1 MRTPPT
7 GPAPE
12 SSRVPVMSKLSHI
25 ALSLAV
31 VGSVQVAD
39 ANYRMVYKVRQRGR
53 GCCGPVAPPMIPW
66 QAGVPM
72 SIGPSCC
79 GNVIA
84 PAMPVAPAQP
94 MLMAPVP
101 SACGPSVQPVV
112 SFQDVP
118 RTQIQRQ
125 AVSVNVPVTTY
136 NQVTVDQGSYQQV
149 WVPRPVT
156 KVVPQTVM
164 QSQIQY
170 RDVAVQTVERIP
182 QYHTVVVPQPQMT
195 YVQSGIYVPQ
205 TAAQPETMPSISVPN
220 PPAAP
225 RTSLL
230 GEPLDNGGAGGGLKW
245 EPVKPRDSVDKKTSS
260 VERGRSRAAGRF
272 SPVGVP
278 HTYDDIQT
286 ARAD

>member
-1 MRTPPT
+1 
-7 GPAPE
+7 
-12 SSRVPVMSKLSHI
+12 MSKLSHI

-66 QAGVPM
+66 QAGLPM

-84 PAMPVAPAQP
+84 PAMPVAPAPAQP
-94 MLMAPVP
+94 MLMSPVP
-101 SACGPSVQPVV
+101 AACGPSVQPVV

-125 AVSVNVPVTTY
+125 AVTVNVPVTTY

-156 KVVPQTVM
+156 KVVPQTVL
-164 QSQIQY
+164 QPQIQY

-182 QYHTVVVPQPQMT
+182 QYHTVLVPQPQMT

-205 TAAQPETMPSISVPN
+205 TAAQPETMPSISVPH
-220 PPAAP
+220 PPTAP

-230 GEPLDNGGAGGGLKW
+230 GEPLDNGGAGGLKW
-245 EPVKPRDSVDKKTSS
+245 EPVKPRDGGGNGGENKTSA

-278 HTYDDIQT
+278 HTFDDIQT